1 MREMLLILMLGI
13 VAGLIDILPMIK
25 MKLDKYSI
33 ASAFAFYLILPV
45 VITKSMLFET
55 IWWVRG
61 GIIALLLVIP
71 VVLIVSKDDKKAVGP
86 MCIMSFVLG
95 SLIGILGHIIL

>member
-1 MREMLLILMLGI
+1 
-13 VAGLIDILPMIK
+13 

-33 ASAFAFYLILPV
+33 ASAFAFYLILP
-45 VITKSMLFET
+45 IIIIKSTILET

-95 SLIGILGHIIL
+95 SLIGIVGHIIL